1 MPLTVSVTVRSSAE
15 TSSGRGGGGEL
26 EALLAAAWS
35 ASSASEI
42 PWLDDR
48 ICVASRLTSW
58 GRRPVDVRLASCRQR
73 RRASVVSL
81 AGFTD
86 DCGVRGPVVREDLR
100 EDIGAIAGDRL
111 LILAGQMR
119 CASQEH

>member
-1 MPLTVSVTVRSSAE
+1 M
-15 TSSGRGGGGEL
+15 RGDGEL

-48 ICVASRLTSW
+48 MCAANRLTSW
-58 GRRPVDVRLASCRQR
+58 GRQPVDVRLASCRRR

-81 AGFTD
+81 VGFTD
-86 DCGVRGPVVREDLR
+86 D
-100 EDIGAIAGDRL
+100 
-111 LILAGQMR
+111 
-119 CASQEH
+119 